1 MSFGRQAGHLGR
13 LDRGGGNRAVMKKM
27 SCIQQGVIYMKL
39 STLVLNPEDLV
50 MRSALLCSRKTL
62 PEIIFHYF
70 PSN

>member
-27 SCIQQGVIYMKL
+27 SCIQRGVIYMKL

-50 MRSALLCSRKTL
+50 MRSEL
-62 PEIIFHYF
+62 
-70 PSN
+70 